1 MRNTEERV
9 LAVKLRTKEI
19 EGQKR
24 IRRGRMLCISSF
36 AACLLLLVGLSF
48 VMPGVMDFM
57 TDDEYVH
64 LDTAA
69 SIFDGSNF
77 FGFVL
82 IGFLAFALGVSVTIL
97 SYKIK
102 LANQLDQ
109 EDKEDKRDKGDKESK
124 EGKENKDD

>member
-9 LAVKLRTKEI
+9 LAVKLRIKKI

-24 IRRGRMLCISSF
+24 IHRGRMLCIGSF
-36 AACLLLLVGLSF
+36 AACLLFLMGLSF
-48 VMPGVMDFM
+48 IMPRVMVAMP
-57 TDDEYVH
+57 
-64 LDTAA
+64 DTGYDNFATTA

-77 FGFVL
+77 YGFAL

-102 LANQLDQ
+102 QRTSINHEEE
-109 EDKEDKRDKGDKESK
+109 EDRND
-124 EGKENKDD
+124 

>member
-1 MRNTEERV
+1 MRDTEERV
-9 LAVKLRTKEI
+9 LAVKLRTKKI

-24 IRRGRMLCISSF
+24 IRRGRVLCISSF

-48 VMPGVMDFM
+48 VMPSVMDSM
-57 TDDEYVH
+57 SDDKYANFG
-64 LDTAA
+64 TAA

-82 IGFLAFALGVSVTIL
+82 IGFLAFALGVGVTIL

-102 LANQLDQ
+102 LISRLNQ
-109 EDKEDKRDKGDKESK
+109 EDKEDED
-124 EGKENKDD
+124 KDD